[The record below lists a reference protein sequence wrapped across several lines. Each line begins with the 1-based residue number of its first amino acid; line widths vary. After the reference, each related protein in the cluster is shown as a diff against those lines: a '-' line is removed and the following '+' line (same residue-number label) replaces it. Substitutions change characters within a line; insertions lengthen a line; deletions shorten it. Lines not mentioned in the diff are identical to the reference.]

1 MNRYYELSKTFANPE
16 YEVMMDGEADT
27 VCEAEQDLITT
38 MHDAELDL
46 LRHNTILKAVD
57 RYRRV
62 TELALLAQL
71 RETPEN

>member
-16 YEVMMDGEADT
+16 YEVMLDGEEDT
-27 VCEAEQDLITT
+27 ISEAEQDLIEI
-38 MHDAELDL
+38 MLDAELDM
-46 LRHNTILKAVD
+46 LRHNAILKAVD

-71 RETPEN
+71 REAPEN